1 MDFSHF
7 TEGPETLNQDTH
19 IQLDYPQEGDEEQV
33 KGHKQAE
40 GAADVRDDLALG
52 RRHKQVRRRDG
63 HGRGEGG
70 VERGEGRRGASQ
82 LPIVSTRHPCGQT
95 GKSRCV
101 QEIRARRSDLAVSFS
116 FSDLFTP
123 SFIYHKK
130 KNGDREPKQYTYSK
144 NV

>member
-82 LPIVSTRHPCGQT
+82 LSIVSTRHPCGQT

-101 QEIRARRSDLAVSFS
+101 QEIRARRSELAVSFS
-116 FSDLFTP
+116 FSDLFTH
-123 SFIYHKK
+123 SFIYH
-130 KNGDREPKQYTYSK
+130 
-144 NV
+144 